1 MELAEFQRL
10 CANRKREFRW
20 LDLRGQDL
28 TGMNLANTVFVES
41 NLDSAILV
49 GVNLQNARLPK
60 ANLQNANLSGADLSH
75 AKLKSANLTGANF
88 SGANLTGADFSS
100 ADLTA
105 ANMDGAILVQ
115 ANFTNAILTG
125 VHWGTADH
133 STAIFTAE
141 TEPANQMAIAVE
153 EIISEVQTASNPALS
168 EFQEKWNYKP
178 EDLLTAEQKLAL
190 SPALWLA
197 FVFVCYLYQ
206 GFASFSFLKQGFSWL
221 FAVLSFTSPLLWL
234 MSPTIYWCYPALL
247 FGIILFTSLD
257 IFSFFF
263 SAIAFMLS
271 FQGAMRYRS
280 ILDKQKL
287 TAFTQM
293 SPNFQRKVTRDALA
307 LGGLAVIFITT
318 FRSLFVQPAVV
329 VFLLSS
335 AMSAMSGAIATNLLR
350 NHKKASPLIIFTLLL
365 LTSWLGAIM
374 GLLVVNLNR

>member
-1 MELAEFQRL
+1 MELEEFQRL

-28 TGMNLANTVFVES
+28 TGMNLANTVFLES

-60 ANLQNANLSGADLSH
+60 ANLQNANLSGADLSY
-75 AKLKSANLTGANF
+75 AKLKSANLRYANF

-105 ANMDGAILVQ
+105 ANMNGAILVK
-115 ANFTNAILTG
+115 ANFTNAILTDID
-125 VHWGTADH
+125 WGTADRSEAVF
-133 STAIFTAE
+133 STE
-141 TEPANQMAIAVE
+141 TNQIAIAVE
-153 EIISEVQTASNPALS
+153 EIIAEAQIAPSNALP
-168 EFQEKWNYKP
+168 EFQEKWHYKP

-234 MSPTIYWCYPALL
+234 MSPTIYWGYPALL
-247 FGIILFTSLD
+247 FGIILFTSFD

-287 TAFTQM
+287 TSFTQM

-307 LGGLAVIFITT
+307 LGSSAVIFITI
-318 FRSLFVQPAVV
+318 FRSLFVQPAVA

-335 AMSAMSGAIATNLLR
+335 VMSAMSGAIATSLLR
-350 NHKKASPLIIFTLLL
+350 NHKKASLPIRLTVLLF
-365 LTSWLGAIM
+365 TSWLGGLI
-374 GLLVVNLNR
+374 GLLAVNLNR

>member
-10 CANRKREFRW
+10 YANRKREFRW
-20 LDLRGQDL
+20 IDLRGQDL
-28 TGMNLANTVFVES
+28 TGMHLANTVFLES

-60 ANLQNANLSGADLSH
+60 ANLQNANLSGADLSY
-75 AKLKSANLTGANF
+75 AKLKSANLRYANF

-105 ANMDGAILVQ
+105 ANMNGAILVK
-115 ANFTNAILTG
+115 ANFTNAILTDID
-125 VHWGTADH
+125 WGTADRSEAVF
-133 STAIFTAE
+133 STE
-141 TEPANQMAIAVE
+141 TNQIAIAVE
-153 EIISEVQTASNPALS
+153 EIIAEAQIAPSNALP
-168 EFQEKWNYKP
+168 EFQEKWHYKP

-234 MSPTIYWCYPALL
+234 MSPTIYWGYPALL
-247 FGIILFTSLD
+247 FGIILFTSFD

-287 TAFTQM
+287 TSFTQM

-307 LGGLAVIFITT
+307 LGSSAVIFITI
-318 FRSLFVQPAVV
+318 FRSLFVQPAVA

-335 AMSAMSGAIATNLLR
+335 VMSAMSGAIATSLLR
-350 NHKKASPLIIFTLLL
+350 NHKKASLPIRLTVLLF
-365 LTSWLGAIM
+365 TSWLGGLI
-374 GLLVVNLNR
+374 GLLAVNLNR

>member
-10 CANRKREFRW
+10 YANRKREFRW
-20 LDLRGQDL
+20 IDLRGQDL
-28 TGMNLANTVFVES
+28 TGMHLANTVFIES

-60 ANLQNANLSGADLSH
+60 ANLQRANLSGADLSY
-75 AKLKSANLTGANF
+75 AKLKSANLRYANF

-105 ANMDGAILVQ
+105 ANMNGAILVK
-115 ANFTNAILTG
+115 ANFTNAILTDID
-125 VHWGTADH
+125 WGTADRSEAVF
-133 STAIFTAE
+133 STE
-141 TEPANQMAIAVE
+141 TNQIAIAVE
-153 EIISEVQTASNPALS
+153 EIIAEAQIAPSNALP
-168 EFQEKWNYKP
+168 EFQEKWHYKP

-234 MSPTIYWCYPALL
+234 MSPTIYWGYPALL
-247 FGIILFTSLD
+247 FGIILFTSFD
-257 IFSFFF
+257 IFSFCFA
-263 SAIAFMLS
+263 AIAFTLS
-271 FQGAMRYRS
+271 FRRTIPYHS
-280 ILDKQKL
+280 ILDKVQV
-287 TAFTQM
+287 TSFAQM
-293 SPNFQRKVTRDALA
+293 PPNFRRKVIRDALA
-307 LGGLAVIFITT
+307 LGGGAVIFMTI

-335 AMSAMSGAIATNLLR
+335 AIAAMSGAIATNLLR
-350 NHKKASPLIIFTLLL
+350 TQKQASPLITLTVLL
-365 LTSWLGAIM
+365 LTSWLGGIM
-374 GLLVVNLNR
+374 GLIAADLNR

>member
-1 MELAEFQRL
+1 MELGEFQRL
-10 CANRKREFRW
+10 YANRKREFRW

-28 TGMNLANTVFVES
+28 TGMNLANIIFLDS
-41 NLDSAILV
+41 NLNSAILV
-49 GVNLQNARLPK
+49 GANLQNARLPK
-60 ANLQNANLSGADLSH
+60 ANLQSANLSGADLSQ
-75 AKLKSANLTGANF
+75 AKLKSANLRHANF
-88 SGANLTGADFSS
+88 SGANLRGADFSS

-125 VHWGTADH
+125 VNWGTADR

-141 TEPANQMAIAVE
+141 ADPAHQMAIAVE
-153 EIISEVQTASNPALS
+153 EIMTEVQTASQHTLP
-168 EFQEKWNYKP
+168 EFQEKWHYKP
-178 EDLLTAEQKLAL
+178 EDLLTTEQKFAL

-197 FVFVCYLYQ
+197 FVFVCYFYQ

-221 FAVLSFTSPLLWL
+221 FAMLSFASPLLWL
-234 MSPTIYWCYPALL
+234 MSPSAYWCYPALL
-247 FGIILFTSLD
+247 LGILLFTSFD

-263 SAIAFMLS
+263 SAIAFILS

-280 ILDKQKL
+280 ILDKQKF
-287 TAFTQM
+287 TSFTQM

-307 LGGLAVIFITT
+307 LGGSAVTFITI

-335 AMSAMSGAIATNLLR
+335 AMSAMSGAIATNLLC
-350 NHKKASPLIIFTLLL
+350 NQQKASPPIKLTMLL
-365 LTSWLGAIM
+365 LTSWLGGLI
-374 GLLVVNLNR
+374 GLLVLNLNR